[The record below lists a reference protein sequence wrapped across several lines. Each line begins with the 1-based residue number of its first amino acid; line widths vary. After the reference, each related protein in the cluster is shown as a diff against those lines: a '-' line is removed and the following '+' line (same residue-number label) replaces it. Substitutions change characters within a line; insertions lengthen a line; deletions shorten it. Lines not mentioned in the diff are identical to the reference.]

1 MTYQV
6 LIADDYRMIRQMFEE
21 MLKSAGDRYS
31 LAGTAENADICG
43 GTVVGEET
51 GNIAVIGI
59 GVTVPEGAVIKA
71 GQQYEG

>member
-1 MTYQV
+1 MDEGAVVIDSVIMPGAHIHSGAVVRRTIV
-6 LIADDYRMIRQMFEE
+6 
-21 MLKSAGDRYS
+21 
-31 LAGTAENADICG
+31 AENAEICG

-59 GVTVPEGAVIKA
+59 GVTVPEGTTIAA